1 MRVLIV
7 IPSVADRQTFS
18 ECHPRR
24 DYQALCEAI
33 RASGAEVELLDFQAA
48 GVSGDLRLAL
58 AAHARLGEFDA
69 VYVNAESLGVPLS
82 LLSQLRPDRPRLVC
96 VGHRLLTGRKKL
108 FFRVL
113 KAHKNIDR
121 LFVYA
126 STQEAFA
133 VGPLG
138 IEQRRVQRIPFHADT
153 RFFHP
158 LLDVTPEPKQLCAV
172 GREGRD
178 YPTLFAALQGLP
190 EFSLKLTSA
199 SPWSKKLDSSRVRA
213 VPGNV
218 ECAQVP
224 YTDDELRTLYASS
237 GIVCVPLHATD
248 FQAGITAILEAMA
261 MGRPVIATRTAG
273 LSDVLWHEENC
284 LTVAPG
290 DISGW
295 REAIQRL
302 AEDPALAARLG
313 VRGRRWVEESA
324 TLDRWVNTMKNTLLG
339 INL

>member
-1 MRVLIV
+1 MRVLLV
-7 IPSVADRQTFS
+7 IPSVADRQPFS

-48 GVSGDLRLAL
+48 GVSGDLKLAL
-58 AAHARLGEFDA
+58 AAHARTSEFDA

-82 LLSQLRPDRPRLVC
+82 LLSRFRAGRPRLVC
-96 VGHRLLTGRKKL
+96 VGHRLLTTRKKL

-113 KAHKNIDR
+113 KAHKSIDR

-133 VGPLG
+133 VGALG
-138 IEQRRVQRIPFHADT
+138 IEQDRVQRIPFHADT

-158 LLDVTPEPKQLCAV
+158 LLEVEPLSNQLCAV

-178 YPTLFAALQGLP
+178 YPTLFAAVQGLP

-199 SPWSKKLDSSRVRA
+199 SPWSKKADSSRVRTL
-213 VPGNV
+213 PGNV
-218 ECAQVP
+218 QCAQTP
-224 YTDDELRTLYASS
+224 YSDDELRTLYASS
-237 GIVCVPLHATD
+237 KIVCVPLYPTD
-248 FQAGITAILEAMA
+248 FQAGITSILEAMA

-290 DISGW
+290 DVSGW
-295 REAIQRL
+295 REAIARL
-302 AEDPALAARLG
+302 TEDPTLAARLG
-313 VRGRRWVEESA
+313 ARGRRWVEENA
-324 TLDRWVNTMKNTLLG
+324 TLDRWVTTMKDCLLG
-339 INL
+339 IQV